1 MVKVAVFGA
10 GGVGGYFGA
19 RLAAAGHEVHFIARG
34 AHAKAMREK
43 GLVVRAAVGE
53 VRVPAPKVS
62 EDPAAIGPVDYVLF
76 CVKLWDI
83 DSAAAACRALIGPGT
98 AVISLQNGVDAEAAL
113 GAVLGREHVMGAIC
127 QISAAIAEP
136 GVIQQTGDFAR
147 LVVGELDGRL
157 SERLARLE
165 QAFALPGVEFKAS
178 AEIEVEIWR
187 KFVFLAPLAGAT
199 GFYRQPV
206 GAIREDADKRAR
218 FEALVREAVAVG
230 RAQGVA
236 LAADTEAQTLGFF
249 DQLPAGMKASMLV
262 DLERGNRIELPW
274 LTGAVV
280 KLGERLGVEVPVSRL
295 VYDALAPF
303 AAGNAA

>member
-1 MVKVAVFGA
+1 MVKLAVFGA

-19 RLAAAGHEVHFIARG
+19 RLADAGHEVHFIARG
-34 AHAKAMREK
+34 AHARAMKEK
-43 GLVVRAAVGE
+43 GLTVRAAVGE
-53 VRVPAPKVS
+53 VHVPAPLVT
-62 EDPAAIGPVDYVLF
+62 EDPASIGPVDYVLF
-76 CVKLWDI
+76 CVKLWDTE
-83 DSAAAACRALIGPGT
+83 SAAAACRALVGPET

-113 GAVLGREHVMGAIC
+113 SAALGSAHVMGGIC

-147 LVVGELDGRL
+147 LVVGELDGRQ
-157 SERLARLE
+157 SERLLRLK
-165 QAFALPGVEFKAS
+165 QAFDLPGVEFKAS
-178 AEIEVEIWR
+178 SEIEVEIWR

-199 GFYRQPV
+199 AYYREPI
-206 GAIREDADKRAR
+206 GPIRENAEKRAR

-249 DQLPAGMKASMLV
+249 DSLPAAMKASMLV
-262 DLERGNRIELPW
+262 DLERGNRLELPW

-280 KLGERLGVEVPVSRL
+280 KQGERLGVETPISRD
-295 VYDALAPF
+295 VF
-303 AAGNAA
+303 AALSSFAEGQST